1 MRITTKEIV
10 LPFPD
15 KVLSPNVGMGRLE
28 KSRHYKVAK
37 DTAYLY
43 TKRALGNGYRLSLP
57 KGQERTVG
65 VTLIITPPSRRRMD
79 EDNMLARCKAYID
92 GVATALGVDDC
103 RFHYREQVWKP
114 AQKPGSVG
122 FTIDYDIPD
131 EEERDEQ

>member
-1 MRITTKEIV
+1 MRITSKEIV

-15 KVLSPNVGMGRLE
+15 KVLSPNCGMGRLE
-28 KSRHYKVAK
+28 KSRHYKAAK
-37 DTAYLY
+37 TTAYLH
-43 TKRALGNGYRLSLP
+43 TKRALGNVYRLRLP
-57 KGQERTVG
+57 EGQERIVG

-92 GVATALGVDDC
+92 GVATALDVDDC

>member
-1 MRITTKEIV
+1 MRIKTKEIV
-10 LPFPD
+10 MPFPD
-15 KVLSPNVGMGRLE
+15 KALSPNCGMGRLE
-28 KSRHYKVAK
+28 KSRHYKAAK
-37 DTAYLY
+37 TNAYLK
-43 TKRALGNGYRLSLP
+43 TKLALGNGYRLRLP
-57 KGQERTVG
+57 EGQERTVG

-103 RFHYREQVWKP
+103 RFHFREQVWKP

>member
-37 DTAYLY
+37 DTAYIH
-43 TKRALGNGYRLSLP
+43 TKRVLGMGYRLRLP
-57 KGQERTVG
+57 EGQERTVG

-92 GVATALGVDDC
+92 GVAAALGVDDC

-114 AQKPGSVG
+114 AQKPGTVG
-122 FTIDYDIPD
+122 FTIDYEIPD